1 MYYYKFRGDKVYIF
15 SMIYV
20 LYNWW
25 YSVIEG
31 ICIEYMY
38 WEKENLI
45 YLIKISNIEFG
56 KKIKDYVFECRVLI
70 DYIMRVFSV
79 IIIK

>member
-1 MYYYKFRGDKVYIF
+1 
-15 SMIYV
+15 
-20 LYNWW
+20 
-25 YSVIEG
+25 
-31 ICIEYMY
+31 MY

>member
-1 MYYYKFRGDKVYIF
+1 
-15 SMIYV
+15 
-20 LYNWW
+20 
-25 YSVIEG
+25 
-31 ICIEYMY
+31 MY

-45 YLIKISNIEFG
+45 YLIKILNIEFG
-56 KKIKDYVFECRVLI
+56 KKIKDYVFECRVMI